1 MIKNDTNVSMDQV
14 RAEKVVSKREEFKKM
29 ETEDELIE
37 SRKVAKDVMAVMETD
52 EMKAEK
58 MSKFR

>member
-37 SRKVAKDVMAVMETD
+37 SRKVAKDVMAVMETE

>member
-1 MIKNDTNVSMDQV
+1 MIKNDTSVSMDQV